1 MNITQESDYAIRAVL
16 ILANNPRVIDAN
28 SISEEGS
35 IPIRFL
41 LKLLRKL
48 GQAGIVKSYRGIN
61 GGYTLNKEPK
71 EINLLNVVEAI
82 EGKITINRCL
92 YDPETCNSNKN
103 GDCAIHRAL
112 FNIQS
117 KLRNELEGI
126 NFEDLKNGL
135 Y

>member
-1 MNITQESDYAIRAVL
+1 MNITQESDYAIRAIL
-16 ILANNPRVIDAN
+16 ILSKNTNILDAN
-28 SISEEGS
+28 SISEEGG

-61 GGYTLNKEPK
+61 GGYILNREPK

-82 EGKITINRCL
+82 EGKIAINRCL
-92 YDPETCNSNKN
+92 YDPQACNSSMKGN
-103 GDCAIHRAL
+103 CSVHRAL
-112 FNIQS
+112 FNVQS
-117 KLRNELEGI
+117 KLSEELRSI